1 MAVVAVAG
9 ILTLSACGA
18 QTAKEAESVQSPES
32 VQEEAVQESQSME
45 TESVENP
52 EHTENGQEQMVQ
64 SAETEVSDGME
75 TDAGTAAAAGAGDTL
90 TYEQMWERFYE
101 QFYGDMSGE
110 ELERRVMERSEYYR
124 AYSQYDVVSDYWEN
138 VREVRDIANRTDP
151 LYFTDMKYYTAA
163 DFADAPAVIIQLA
176 KNEIYARHGYIFR
189 NEDLNQYFMG
199 CAWYEPKCTAEEF
212 DDAVF
217 NEYER
222 ANLEL
227 LSGIDK

>member
-1 MAVVAVAG
+1 M
-9 ILTLSACGA
+9 
-18 QTAKEAESVQSPES
+18 K
-32 VQEEAVQESQSME
+32 
-45 TESVENP
+45 
-52 EHTENGQEQMVQ
+52 
-64 SAETEVSDGME
+64 
-75 TDAGTAAAAGAGDTL
+75 
-90 TYEQMWERFYE
+90 
-101 QFYGDMSGE
+101 FYGTEEPTDVAMEVLTGERAKVNLHSKYDEDMN
-110 ELERRVMERSEYYR
+110 YYFE
-124 AYSQYDVVSDYWEN
+124 QILGVTDVSN
-138 VREVRDIANRTDP
+138 CIDP
-151 LYFTDMKYYTAA
+151 IFFTDMKYYTAA